1 MCLCVCVSVCVCLCG
16 LCGCVA
22 VCTQPWSSSATR
34 SAPLPP
40 DRVLEHLQGCTDLPV
55 TELCQQYL
63 EYLVNTQGSLDK
75 RYHSQLAR
83 EYLARVLALRA
94 SVPEE
99 VASGTHR
106 VRCDPGSEEGMLGVM
121 RGKLI
126 RLLDSSDRYDV
137 RLMLGATSDT
147 TLCVHACVCFGGVVC
162 GVRCVAPVLTR
173 RPWFVWCVQL

>member
-1 MCLCVCVSVCVCLCG
+1 M
-16 LCGCVA
+16 
-22 VCTQPWSSSATR
+22 
-34 SAPLPP
+34 
-40 DRVLEHLQGCTDLPV
+40 

-94 SVPEE
+94 SVPEQ

-147 TLCVHACVCFGGVVC
+147 TLCVHACVCGLCV
-162 GVRCVAPVLTR
+162 VRCVAPVLTR